1 MKKLLL
7 ALTLLFSLNSYAE
20 SFNSDW
26 RTYGDYAQVA
36 IPATALFVAW
46 MKDDTEGMWQL
57 GKTVVYTQGITEIT
71 KSITNVTRPCGGAR
85 SFPSGHTAAAFSGA
99 AFLDHRY
106 GFKYGLPAYIAA
118 TGVAYSRV
126 KANKH
131 WKSDVIIGA
140 CLAYTVSYFV
150 TSQYQDPN
158 LIIAPTIMGK
168 DAQGILVSY
177 RF

>member
-7 ALTLLFSLNSYAE
+7 ALPLLFSVNANAE
-20 SFNSDW
+20 SIHSDL
-26 RTYGDYAQVA
+26 RTYGDVAQVA
-36 IPATALFVAW
+36 IPLTGFFVAW

-57 GKTVVYTQGITEIT
+57 GKTVVYTQAITEAT
-71 KSITNVTRPCGGAR
+71 KYVTDVTRPCGGER
-85 SFPSGHTAAAFSGA
+85 SFPSGHTSAAFSGA

-131 WKSDVIIGA
+131 WNTDVIAGA

-150 TSQYQDPN
+150 TSRYRDPN
-158 LIIAPTIMGK
+158 LTIAPVLIGK
-168 DAQGILVSY
+168 DAQGIKISY
-177 RF
+177 TF